1 MECNS
6 SFCERLHFLQALQA
20 SNTAQLAWELAC
32 QYSYF
37 GTRNV
42 VEIFCELA
50 WCKRLGKKKMGEA
63 HHGTTP
69 RLDVQAN
76 SDYTKLF
83 VPQLPP
89 DVYAALADPW
99 GTHPDDLLAAVNA
112 ARVMPRAQVSHA
124 THSMRAKGK
133 AGKKN
138 SLTNVRLR

>member
-1 MECNS
+1 
-6 SFCERLHFLQALQA
+6 
-20 SNTAQLAWELAC
+20 
-32 QYSYF
+32 
-37 GTRNV
+37 
-42 VEIFCELA
+42 
-50 WCKRLGKKKMGEA
+50 MGEA

-112 ARVMPRAQVSHA
+112 ARVMPRAQVSHG
-124 THSMRAKGK
+124 MRQKEKQAKK
-133 AGKKN
+133 
-138 SLTNVRLR
+138 TV